1 MATWEFSSTDMKP
14 PAIRPLAATSAGL
27 ALILALLTGCTSTG
41 SPPSPSA
48 SNKTAAS
55 PVTDSPPYWCDFLPQ
70 QAVRTISGLTLALQ
84 EDKSGVRTTHGICT
98 LRNEYTRLSVVWSIR
113 DGDNVLD
120 IARKNFGEHQL
131 ADLPADL
138 GKGLIAY
145 TGRLPRTN
153 PYYTMMLFR
162 CGEKRPWIS
171 VDLSEVSKGRD
182 PVSDLTQLLSI
193 ARERYG
199 ELHECTPKPS

>member
-1 MATWEFSSTDMKP
+1 M
-14 PAIRPLAATSAGL
+14 
-27 ALILALLTGCTSTG
+27 
-41 SPPSPSA
+41 
-48 SNKTAAS
+48 
-55 PVTDSPPYWCDFLPQ
+55 LP
-70 QAVRTISGLTLALQ
+70 LQ
-84 EDKSGVRTTHGICT
+84 EDKSGVPTTHGICT

-113 DGDNVLD
+113 DGDNTLG

-131 ADLPADL
+131 AELPTEL

-162 CGEKRPWIS
+162 CGDERPWIS
-171 VDLSEVSKGRD
+171 VDLSEVGKGRD

-193 ARERYG
+193 ARKRYG
-199 ELHECTPKPS
+199 ELHKCTPEPN